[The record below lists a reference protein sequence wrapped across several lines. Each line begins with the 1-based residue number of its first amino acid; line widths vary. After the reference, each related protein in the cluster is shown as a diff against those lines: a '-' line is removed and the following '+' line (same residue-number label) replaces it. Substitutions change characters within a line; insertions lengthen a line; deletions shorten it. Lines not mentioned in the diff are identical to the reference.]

1 MGKVI
6 LIVEDDLL
14 NMKLFRDLLQVNG
27 YATFEAKNGKQGIE
41 MAREKQPDL
50 ILMDIQMPVMDGL
63 EATRI
68 LKSDTATSSI
78 PIIALTAAAM
88 AGDREKAIQAGC
100 NGFISKPMGIHD
112 FLETVASEVHDRRE

>member
-1 MGKVI
+1 MGKII
-6 LIVEDDLL
+6 LIVEDAPL
-14 NMKLFRDLLQVNG
+14 NMKLFRELLQVNG
-27 YATFEAKNGKQGIE
+27 YATFEAENGEQGIE

-68 LKSDTATSSI
+68 LKSDPVTAGI
-78 PIIALTAAAM
+78 AIIALTSAAM

-100 NGFISKPMGIHD
+100 DGFMSKPIDIHD
-112 FLETVASEVHDRRE
+112 FIEMVAREVHERRE

>member
-14 NMKLFRDLLQVNG
+14 NMKLFRDLLQMNG

-50 ILMDIQMPVMDGL
+50 ILMDIQMPVMGGL

-68 LKSDTATSSI
+68 LKSDTATADI

-88 AGDREKAIQAGC
+88 DGDREKAIQAGC

-112 FLETVASEVHDRRE
+112 FLETVASEVHERRE

>member
-1 MGKVI
+1 MGKII
-6 LIVEDDLL
+6 LIVEDDPL
-14 NMKLFRDLLQVNG
+14 NMKLFRELLQVNG
-27 YATFEAKNGKQGIE
+27 YATFEAENGKEGVE

-68 LKSDTATSSI
+68 LKSDPVTAGI
-78 PIIALTAAAM
+78 PIIALTSAAM

-100 NGFISKPMGIHD
+100 DGFMSKPIDIHD
-112 FLETVASEVHDRRE
+112 FLEEVANEIR